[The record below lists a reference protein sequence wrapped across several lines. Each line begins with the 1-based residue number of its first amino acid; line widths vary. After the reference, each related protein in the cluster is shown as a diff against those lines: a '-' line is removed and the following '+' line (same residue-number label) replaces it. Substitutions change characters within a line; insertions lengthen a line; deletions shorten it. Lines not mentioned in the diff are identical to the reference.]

1 MNLLKYLK
9 LDSYEK
15 AIKKIEDS
23 VFFELKSE
31 DTPIS
36 SSLNR
41 ILSEDLIS
49 PINVPHYPKSQMDG
63 YAVRSEDTFEA
74 SETSPIKLKLI
85 ESISAGSVP
94 RHHIKKNS
102 CSYVATGAPVPNGAD
117 TVVMIENTQLQKNY
131 IRLTRGVTPGENI
144 MKIGYDIKKGNRIL
158 PKNTL
163 ITPKVVGLLSG
174 LGIKKIKVYKKLRIG
189 IFSTGNEIITPW
201 ENLDYGKTYDVNS
214 FYISS
219 KLEKLGF
226 DTYNMGIAK
235 DSKEDILS
243 KLNEAGKFDI
253 IILSAGVSKGERDFV
268 EEAINNFGTLI
279 IHGISIKPGKPTLVG
294 LKDNKLIFG
303 LPGHPTSSFV
313 LFNVLVLPFVYK
325 MAGLEKKI
333 EIKKF
338 ISSERIY
345 STRGRKDFLPVII
358 KGEGIASVFRG
369 SGAISSFLE
378 AEGIAIIEEN
388 TEFVDKGEELEVLLL
403 ED

>member
-1 MNLLKYLK
+1 MKFLK
-9 LDSYEK
+9 LDTYEE

-23 VFFELKSE
+23 VSFELKSE

-74 SETSPIKLKLI
+74 SETSPVKLKLI
-85 ESISAGSVP
+85 ESVNAGSAP
-94 RHHIKKNS
+94 RYFIKKNN
-102 CSYVATGAPVPNGAD
+102 CSYVATGAPVPEGAD
-117 TVVMIENTQLQKNY
+117 SVVMIENTQLQGKY
-131 IRLTRGVTPGENI
+131 IALTRGVTPGENI
-144 MKIGYDIKKGNRIL
+144 MKVGYDIKKGKRIL

-163 ITPKVVGLLSG
+163 VTPKVVGLLSG
-174 LGIKKIKVYKKLRIG
+174 LGLKKVKVYRKLKIG

-214 FYISS
+214 FYITS
-219 KLEKLGF
+219 KLEKLGC
-226 DTYNMGIAK
+226 DTYNIGIAK

-243 KLNEAGKFDI
+243 KLNEAKKCDI
-253 IILSAGVSKGERDFV
+253 IILSAGASKGERDFV
-268 EEAINNFGTLI
+268 EEAINNFGNLI

-294 LKDNKLIFG
+294 LKENKLIFG

-313 LFNVLVLPFVYK
+313 LFNVLVLPFIYK

-333 EIKKF
+333 EMKKF

-345 STRGRKDFLPVII
+345 STRGRKDFLPVMI
-358 KGEGIASVFRG
+358 KEEEVSSVFRG
-369 SGAISSFLE
+369 SGAISSFLK

-388 TEFVDKGEELEVLLL
+388 TEFVDKGEELEVIIL

>member
-1 MNLLKYLK
+1 MKFLK
-9 LDSYEK
+9 LDTYEETM
-15 AIKKIEDS
+15 KKIEDS
-23 VFFELKSE
+23 MSFESKSE
-31 DTPIS
+31 DTPIA

-74 SETSPIKLKLI
+74 SETSQVKLKLI
-85 ESISAGSVP
+85 ETINAGSTP
-94 RHHIKKNS
+94 RYLIKKNT
-102 CSYVATGAPVPNGAD
+102 CSYVATGAPVPEGAD
-117 TVVMIENTQLQKNY
+117 SVVMIENTQLQGGS
-131 IRLTRGVTPGENI
+131 IMLSRGVTPGENI
-144 MKIGYDIKKGNRIL
+144 MKVGYDIKKGNRIL

-174 LGIKKIKVYKKLRIG
+174 LGLKKIKVYRKLKVG
-189 IFSTGNEIITPW
+189 IFSTGTEIITPW

-219 KLEKLGF
+219 KLEKLGC
-226 DTYNMGIAK
+226 DTYNLGIAK
-235 DSKEDILS
+235 DSKEEIVS
-243 KLNEAGKFDI
+243 KLNEAKKCDI
-253 IILSAGVSKGERDFV
+253 IILSAGASKGERDFV
-268 EEAINNFGTLI
+268 EEAINSFGNLI

-294 LKDNKLIFG
+294 RKDNKLIFG

-313 LFNVLVLPFVYK
+313 LFNVLVMPFVYK
-325 MAGLEKKI
+325 MAGLEKKL
-333 EIKKF
+333 EVKKF

-345 STRGRKDFLPVII
+345 STRGRKDFLPVMI
-358 KGEGIASVFRG
+358 KGEEVLSVFRG
-369 SGAISSFLE
+369 SGAISSFLK

-388 TEFVDKGEELEVLLL
+388 TEFVDKGEELEVILL